1 MSGCF
6 QDLKFFS
13 LVLESLIFMCPGVD
27 LNVFGFPSRVFIFR
41 GFKDIVWQY
50 PQRTTFSPK
59 ISQ

>member
-1 MSGCF
+1 
-6 QDLKFFS
+6 
-13 LVLESLIFMCPGVD
+13 MCPGVD

-59 ISQ
+59 ISQCIYLVFISLEYYPQAISSSF